1 MATIVTITSNPAS
14 TVSLKPAN
22 KSFASVAV
30 APSSNI
36 SLGQLTNVDVSTAS
50 NNQTLVYN
58 AVSGKFVAGDFT
70 LSSNNIPSI
79 VGGGF

>member
-36 SLGQLTNVDVSTAS
+36 SLGQLTNVDVANVS
-50 NNQTLVYN
+50 NGQSLVYISAN
-58 AVSGKFVAGDFT
+58 GKFEAST
-70 LSSNNIPSI
+70 LTTTVSAIDSVN
-79 VGGGF
+79 GGQF

>member
-22 KSFASVAV
+22 KSFASLTV

-36 SLGQLTNVDVSTAS
+36 SLGQLTNIDVANVADGQGLIYSAA
-50 NNQTLVYN
+50 N
-58 AVSGKFVAGDFT
+58 GKFVSG
-70 LSSNNIPSI
+70 SI
-79 VGGGF
+79 SAIVSEIKGGSF

>member
-22 KSFASVAV
+22 KTFASLTV

-36 SLGQLTNVDVSTAS
+36 SLGQLTNVDVANVS
-50 NNQTLVYN
+50 NGQSLVYISAN
-58 AVSGKFVAGDFT
+58 GKFEAST
-70 LSSNNIPSI
+70 LTTTVSAIDSVN
-79 VGGGF
+79 GGQF